1 MTFELSWRDKLDK
14 HQKPEPAKPLKSRKS
29 GEKGP
34 DLTPRNGPA
43 TTGVAKYRE
52 RHSTCCFITSC
63 NKSLLPQSRQSM
75 RRDCAGA
82 HWKRRFFQDPRG
94 PLTVYSEVAR
104 PRMTTSRHPCPAV
117 TAYCVSWFTSLHRLP
132 VDTVGI
138 RVRVI
143 ELSSMLLH
151 SFPPCFFY
159 CLLLIWPNARP
170 DVRTSGHHALL
181 WSLGSLPHVL
191 LRCS

>member
-1 MTFELSWRDKLDK
+1 MTR
-14 HQKPEPAKPLKSRKS
+14 
-29 GEKGP
+29 
-34 DLTPRNGPA
+34 RNGPA
-43 TTGVAKYRE
+43 TTGVVKYRQ

-63 NKSLLPQSRQSM
+63 NQSLLASKSAEHVSRLCWRPLEEARFS
-75 RRDCAGA
+75 RSIDCLLGSRSTA
-82 HWKRRFFQDPRG
+82 HDHLQASVPGCHFIF
-94 PLTVYSEVAR
+94 
-104 PRMTTSRHPCPAV
+104 H
-117 TAYCVSWFTSLHRLP
+117 VSWFTSLHRLP